1 VTDFGGQT
9 VLVTGAASGIGA
21 AVARALVE
29 RGAKVAAFDSRAD
42 GLGKLSSALGDRIAP
57 YEVDVTNERAVGEAV
72 CLVES
77 TQGPL
82 HGLVCAA
89 GVLVRGELLSD
100 DLDATRF
107 RQALSV
113 NLEGVW
119 LVARAVA
126 RRMVSRASGSIVTV
140 SSNAAS
146 TPRVG
151 LGAYCA
157 SKAAATMLTRCLGLE
172 LARHG
177 IRCNV
182 VSPGS
187 TDTPMLRSLVG
198 GETERAVLG
207 DPASFRL
214 GIPLGR
220 VALPKDVAEAVI
232 FLLSNRSRH
241 ITLHDLRVDGG
252 ATF

>member
-1 VTDFGGQT
+1 VTDFSGQT

-21 AVARALVE
+21 AVTYALVD
-29 RGAKVAAFDSRAD
+29 RGARVAAFDRHAARLSE
-42 GLGKLSSALGDRIAP
+42 LGRALGDSVAP
-57 YEVDVTNERAVGEAV
+57 YQTDVTDEDAVRAAV
-72 CLVES
+72 ELAES
-77 TQGPL
+77 AQGPID
-82 HGLVCAA
+82 GLVCAA

-100 DLDATRF
+100 DLDSAAF
-107 RQALSV
+107 RRAMNV

-119 LVARAVA
+119 LMARAVA
-126 RRMVSRASGSIVTV
+126 RGMIARGQGSIVTV

-151 LGAYCA
+151 MGAYCA
-157 SKAAATMLTRCLGLE
+157 SKAAASMLTRCLGLE

-177 IRCNV
+177 VRCNV

-187 TDTPMLRSLVG
+187 TDTPMLQSLLG
-198 GETERAVLG
+198 SETERAVAG
-207 DPASFRL
+207 DPTSFRL

-220 VALPKDVAEAVI
+220 VALPEDVAEAVI
-232 FLLSNRSRH
+232 FLLSNRARH

>member
-1 VTDFGGQT
+1 VTDFSGRT

-21 AVARALVE
+21 AVTRALVD
-29 RGAKVAAFDSRAD
+29 RGANVAAFDRHA
-42 GLGKLSSALGDRIAP
+42 GRLGELPRALGARVTP
-57 YEVDVTNERAVGEAV
+57 HEVDVTDERAVSRAVEAV
-72 CLVES
+72 ES
-77 TQGPL
+77 QGPIF
-82 HGLVCAA
+82 GLVCAA
-89 GVLVRGELLSD
+89 GVLVRGTLLSD
-100 DLDATRF
+100 ELNSTAF
-107 RQALSV
+107 RHALSV

-119 LVARAVA
+119 LTARAVA
-126 RRMVSRASGSIVTV
+126 RGMVARGQGSIVTV

-146 TPRVG
+146 TPRIG

-172 LARHG
+172 LAQHG
-177 IRCNV
+177 VRCNV

-187 TDTPMLRSLVG
+187 TDTPMLQSLLG
-198 GETERAVLG
+198 AETESAVAG

-220 VALPKDVAEAVI
+220 VALPEDVAEAVI
-232 FLLSNRSRH
+232 FLLSGRSRH
-241 ITLHDLRVDGG
+241 ITLHDLRIDGG